1 MQGFVYVGV
10 SPIILKVACYN
21 DIVFSH
27 DLVLKIQALFLIL
40 CLSSCALNNTYFY
53 KIIYIEYNYHNQT
66 CLFVGTNGKS
76 KLNLIR
82 LKHCQFIET
91 RIFVIKTGSDTFQA
105 KGQFITSNVVAEV
118 A

>member
-1 MQGFVYVGV
+1 M
-10 SPIILKVACYN
+10 ACYN
-21 DIVFSH
+21 DTVPSH
-27 DLVLKIQALFLIL
+27 DLVLKIQALSLIS

-66 CLFVGTNGKS
+66 GLFVGTNGKS

-82 LKHCQFIET
+82 LKHRQFIET
-91 RIFVIKTGSDTFQA
+91 CIFVIKTDNETFQA